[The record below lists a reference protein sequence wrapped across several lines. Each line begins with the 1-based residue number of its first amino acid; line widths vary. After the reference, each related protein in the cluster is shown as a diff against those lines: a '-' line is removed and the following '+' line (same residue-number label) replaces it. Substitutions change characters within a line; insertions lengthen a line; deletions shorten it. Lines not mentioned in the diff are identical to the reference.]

1 MKYTSLP
8 LLALL
13 LSGGLQAAESL
24 KTEDLDKTFVPLH
37 GSAISCTETSAE
49 SENKA
54 EQACSSGV
62 PATTKSLTSKALRD
76 AEHQVPNESL
86 ANPQRNNP
94 EVSPLPTQLPPQ
106 EMSLPTPKDLMN
118 MWNNRPPM

>member
-1 MKYTSLP
+1 MKYITLP
-8 LLALL
+8 LLTLL
-13 LSGGLQAAESL
+13 LSGSLQAAESL

-37 GSAISCTETSAE
+37 GSAISCAETSDE
-49 SENKA
+49 KA
-54 EQACSSGV
+54 DKTCSSGV
-62 PATTKSLTSKALRD
+62 PATTKSLTTKALRD

-94 EVSPLPTQLPPQ
+94 EVTPLPTQLPPQ

-118 MWNNRPPM
+118 MWNSRPPM